1 MKAGP
6 DVINSSDLWQQ
17 EISFTAM
24 TEQMTKGNVGLSE
37 TPGTNLWTHSVDKQ
51 HSSVCRW
58 VFPAQFPFVFRLPT
72 QRQGR

>member
-1 MKAGP
+1 M
-6 DVINSSDLWQQ
+6 SSTAPVQQ
-17 EISFTAM
+17 EEISFTAM
-24 TEQMTKGNVGLSE
+24 TEQMTKGHVGWSE
-37 TPGTNLWTHSVDKQ
+37 TLGTTLWTHSVDKQ